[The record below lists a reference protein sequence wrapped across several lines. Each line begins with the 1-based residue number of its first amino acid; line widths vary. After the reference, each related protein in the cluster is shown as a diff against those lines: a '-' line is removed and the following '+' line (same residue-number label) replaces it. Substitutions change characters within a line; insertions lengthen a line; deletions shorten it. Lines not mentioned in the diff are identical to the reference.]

1 MTADSRK
8 PSPGA
13 AILPQ
18 DDGLQPLKIAAAIS
32 STPPA
37 AWLAQPQKT
46 HEDIEMQES
55 APQVAPHETIRTKPR
70 ATVPMLSPEGRER
83 AAKTQ
88 AEIIKTIGGRMREA
102 RELSNLSLSEAAR
115 RLGYA
120 NPSKLSKVENATD
133 TNSVPLRLIRDA
145 AELYDVSADYIFGLA
160 DDWETGIP
168 RGMTGWLADRW
179 EQQRRRDI
187 AAMAALGAR
196 VDACAELIPGIAA
209 DAREVLDAVRR
220 LDALNPD
227 AWPEIR
233 GGGRLNSAAERLE
246 RNARAAAEAEKRLKI
261 ELTTATTEDEQ

>member
-1 MTADSRK
+1 MTTSNRK
-8 PSPGA
+8 ATASA
-13 AILPQ
+13 ALLPQ
-18 DDGLQPLKIAAAIS
+18 QDGIQPSVIAAGIRNA
-32 STPPA
+32 PPA

-55 APQVAPHETIRTKPR
+55 APTERLRTKPQ
-70 ATVPMLSPEGRER
+70 
-83 AAKTQ
+83 AAAVKM
-88 AEIIKTIGGRMREA
+88 IGARLREA
-102 RELSNLSLSEAAR
+102 REMNNFSLSEAAR

-133 TNSVPLRLIRDA
+133 TNSVPVFLIRDA

-196 VDACAELIPGIAA
+196 VDTCATLIPTLAQ
-209 DAREVLDAVRR
+209 DAKAVLDAIRR
-220 LDALNPD
+220 LETLNPD
-227 AWPEIR
+227 TWPEIK
-233 GGGRLNSAAERLE
+233 GGGKLTTAAERLT
-246 RNARAAAEAEKRLKI
+246 RSANAADVAEKRLRI
-261 ELTTATTEDEQ
+261 ELDNATDET